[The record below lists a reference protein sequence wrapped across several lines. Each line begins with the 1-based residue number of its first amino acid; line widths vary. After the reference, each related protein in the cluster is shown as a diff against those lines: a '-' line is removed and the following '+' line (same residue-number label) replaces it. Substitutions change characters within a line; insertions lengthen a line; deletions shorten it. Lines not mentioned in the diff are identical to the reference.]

1 MADTTVTN
9 IDQNNNSGTALERFK
24 VKFSGLVLEAFRR
37 QNIMRQFV
45 WEKSA
50 RGSKSASF
58 PAIGNALVSMHIT
71 RGMDIFDADNSLMGQ
86 VAVQDILVKVDRP
99 MLAPAAIDIT
109 DDLMSDDVHVMH
121 IANSLAEGLARD
133 IDRKILQAAVL
144 GARAS
149 TNITD
154 VSGYDAIAGGTQLF
168 KGATVETSESVARA
182 AIIAAAQQ
190 LDENDAPAERFAI
203 VSPAIYHLLLQNS
216 TILGADYG
224 GKIQGVE
231 GKVLDIHGIKVFKSN
246 NVPSAVI
253 ASTNTKFGNATSA
266 GNQNVYYGDFSSTV
280 GIVIA
285 GRQALGGAILRDV
298 STFTRMA
305 DEERLAHKLKVDFI
319 GGFSY
324 LRPECLVEISKATG

>member
-1 MADTTVTN
+1 MADTTITN
-9 IDQNNNSGTALERFK
+9 IDQNNNSGTLLERFK

-58 PAIGNALVSMHIT
+58 PAIGNALVVMHKT
-71 RGMDIFDADNSLMGQ
+71 RGTDIFDDSNSLMGE
-86 VAVQDILVKVDRP
+86 VAVADVLVRADRP
-99 MLAPAAIDIT
+99 MLASAAIDIE
-109 DDLMSDDVHVMH
+109 DDLMSDDVQVMN
-121 IANSLAEGLARD
+121 IANSLSEGLARD

-154 VSGYDAIAGGTQLF
+154 ASGYDPIAGGTQIF

-190 LDENDAPAERFAI
+190 LDENDAPAERYAI
-203 VSPAIYHLLLQNS
+203 LSPALYHLLLQNS
-216 TILGADYG
+216 TILGAEYG

-231 GKVLDIHGIKVFKSN
+231 GRVLDIHGIKVFKSN
-246 NVPSAVI
+246 NVPSTNI
-253 ASTNTKFGNATSA
+253 ASTSTIFGDAAHA
-266 GNQNVYYGDFSSTV
+266 GNQNTYYGDFSDTV
-280 GIVIA
+280 AVVIA

-298 STFTRMA
+298 ATFTRMS
-305 DEERLAHKLKVDFI
+305 DEERMAHKLKVDFI
-319 GGFSY
+319 GGFSA
-324 LRPECLVEISKATG
+324 LRPECLVEISKATS